1 MEANCWETSFA
12 IDPAITSVLRHGYG
26 RLFEALNEVRPQPR
40 RVGIIG
46 LGAGVL
52 ASYGR
57 KGDEFTFYEISP
69 RVVDMANDEFTFLR
83 HSAAKIQV
91 VLGDGRLSLER
102 RHHRRT
108 TFWASTP
115 SPVIRYRCIWSRA
128 KRWRCTCGIWRQM
141 VSSCFRRPIAT
152 SI

>member
-1 MEANCWETSFA
+1 MTCAQWTVTSMAWFDA
-12 IDPAITSVLRHGYG
+12 RSRRSGAVSLNVSRRHRPRRPTAGRRVSQSTERLLRTFFG
-26 RLFEALNEVRPQPR
+26 LWTLVEALNEVRPQPR

-83 HSAAKIQV
+83 YSAANIQV

-102 RHHRRT
+102 
-108 TFWASTP
+108 AAP
-115 SPVIRYRCIWSRA
+115 L
-128 KRWRCTCGIWRQM
+128 GL
-141 VSSCFRRPIAT
+141 
-152 SI
+152 